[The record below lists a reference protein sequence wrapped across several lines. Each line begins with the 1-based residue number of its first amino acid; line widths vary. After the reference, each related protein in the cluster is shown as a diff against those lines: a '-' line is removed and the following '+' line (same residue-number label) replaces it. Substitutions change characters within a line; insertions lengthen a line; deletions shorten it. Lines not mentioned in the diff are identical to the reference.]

1 MTSQTVQLRLCSG
14 LWLAIAWVIMTAFPS
29 WAQTGASLSGV
40 VTNQAG
46 ATLPEV
52 AVTIRNLDTGE
63 TRTIPTDGAGRY
75 QAFGLPAGRF
85 EIHAAKSGF
94 ADERRSGISLAAGQ
108 SATADINMQPSTSD
122 ACASGH
128 EFLTTD
134 CARSWHGITV
144 YGAYDIG
151 VGWVSHGLPENAANY
166 EGASLVN
173 RNGYQH
179 RFLVAPNNLQQ
190 TGFGIRGREEFAPGW
205 AVVFN
210 ASTGINPNSGQLA
223 NASATMTI
231 NNGLPRS
238 SYSYPIDGARA
249 GQPFNDEYY
258 GGIASKTFGT
268 VTFGRQRSLGT
279 DAMLQYDPAGG
290 SYAFSYIGYNGTM
303 AGGGDTEDSRWD
315 DAVKYRLTTGPAHF
329 GAMYKFADGN
339 GGCYSASSTWTAATC
354 TPVSAHNNAYGFD
367 IGGEIGKNFSVD
379 AVFQHYNDAIS
390 VLNPLLGPQSPTA
403 SYQSTTDSINT
414 NQITG
419 ANLISTNDTV
429 YGIVTDNNAI
439 MFAARYTWEK
449 FRLFGGFEWI
459 RQTNPS
465 NPLGVGALDQGSV
478 YLSGVEDNNLDSP
491 KVVKIWWTGV
501 KYAVDRKTDVT
512 FAWYEQL
519 QDDFRVPST
528 CSTAAGFRASCAG
541 SLSFGSLYLDHH
553 FTPRFDAFAGL
564 AYSFVTG
571 GLSIAIP
578 HGPGVPY
585 LHNSNYAPV
594 IGGRFTF

>member
-1 MTSQTVQLRLCSG
+1 LKRSDRSQTLFRFSLL
-14 LWLAIAWVIMTAFPS
+14 LWLGMGTFPA

-40 VTNQAG
+40 VTDQTG
-46 ATLPEV
+46 AALPEV
-52 AVTIRNLDTGE
+52 AVTIKNLSTGE

-75 QAFGLPAGRF
+75 QASGLPPGRL
-85 EIHAAKSGF
+85 EIRAAKPGF
-94 ADERRSGISLAAGQ
+94 ADERRTGISLAVGQ
-108 SATADINMQPSTSD
+108 DATADIRMQASTSD

-134 CARSWHGITV
+134 CALTWHGITV

-190 TGFGIRGREEFAPGW
+190 TGFGIRGREEFAHDW
-205 AVVFN
+205 FVVFN
-210 ASTGINPNSGQLA
+210 ASTGINPQSGQLA

-231 NNGLPRS
+231 NNGQPRS

-258 GGIASKTFGT
+258 GGISSKLFGT
-268 VTFGRQRSLGT
+268 FTFGRQRSLGT

-315 DAVKYRLTTGPAHF
+315 DAVKYHVNLGPVHG

-339 GGCYSASSTWTAATC
+339 AGCYSPSSTWTAANC
-354 TPVSAHNNAYGFD
+354 TPESAHNNAYGFD
-367 IGGEIGKNFSVD
+367 IGGDVGKKFSID

-414 NQITG
+414 NTITG
-419 ANLISTNDTV
+419 PNLLSTTNTV

-439 MFAARYTWEK
+439 LVAAKYTLDPFRFFAGY
-449 FRLFGGFEWI
+449 EWI
-459 RQTNPS
+459 RQTNPT

-491 KVVKIWWTGV
+491 KIVQIWWVGT
-501 KYAVDRKTDVT
+501 KYAVTRKTDIT

-519 QDDFRVPST
+519 QNDFRIPST
-528 CSTAAGFRASCAG
+528 CSTAAGFRSSCAG

-553 FTPRFDAFAGL
+553 FTPRFDGFTGL

-571 GLSIAIP
+571 GLAIAIP

-594 IGGRFTF
+594 IGARFSF

>member
-1 MTSQTVQLRLCSG
+1 MGT
-14 LWLAIAWVIMTAFPS
+14 FPA

-40 VTNQAG
+40 VTDQTG
-46 ATLPEV
+46 APLPEA
-52 AVTIRNLDTGE
+52 AVTIKNLSTGE

-75 QAFGLPAGRF
+75 QASGLPPGRL
-85 EIHAAKSGF
+85 EIRAAKPGF
-94 ADERRSGISLAAGQ
+94 ADERRTGISLAVGQ
-108 SATADINMQPSTSD
+108 DATADIRMQASTSD

-134 CARSWHGITV
+134 CALTWHGITV

-190 TGFGIRGREEFAPGW
+190 TGFGIRGREEFAHDW
-205 AVVFN
+205 FVVFN
-210 ASTGINPNSGQLA
+210 ASTGINPQSGQLA

-231 NNGLPRS
+231 NNGQPRS

-258 GGIASKTFGT
+258 GGISSKLFGT
-268 VTFGRQRSLGT
+268 FPFGRQRSLGT

-315 DAVKYRLTTGPAHF
+315 DAVKYRVNLGPVHG

-339 GGCYSASSTWTAATC
+339 AGCYSPSSTWTAANC
-354 TPVSAHNNAYGFD
+354 TPESAHNNAYGFD
-367 IGGEIGKNFSVD
+367 IGGDVGKKFSID

-414 NQITG
+414 NTITG
-419 ANLISTNDTV
+419 PNLLSTTNTV

-439 MFAARYTWEK
+439 LVAAKYTLDPFRFFAGY
-449 FRLFGGFEWI
+449 EWI
-459 RQTNPS
+459 RQTNPT

-491 KVVKIWWTGV
+491 KIVQIWWVGT
-501 KYAVDRKTDVT
+501 KYAVTRKTDIT

-519 QDDFRVPST
+519 QNDFRIPST
-528 CSTAAGFRASCAG
+528 CSTAAGFRSSCAG

-553 FTPRFDAFAGL
+553 FTPRFDGFTGL

-571 GLSIAIP
+571 GLAIAIP

-594 IGGRFTF
+594 IGARFSF